1 MTESI
6 LTSIKKLL
14 GIVESDIS
22 FDAEL
27 IMLIN
32 SALMVIMQ
40 EWYGMDHALRIED
53 KTATWED
60 MLGDD
65 VDYEGVKQY
74 IFIRVKLVF
83 DPPTNSAVIEAM
95 RKEMEDL
102 EWRMYVWKD
111 NLRIDSQT
119 QTPAE
124 NS

>member
-1 MTESI
+1 MTDSI

-14 GIVESDIS
+14 GIVESDTS
-22 FDAEL
+22 FDSEL

-40 EWYGMDHALRIED
+40 EWYGMDHAFRIED
-53 KTATWED
+53 KTATWD
-60 MLGDD
+60 DLLGEEE

-74 IFIRVKLVF
+74 IFLRVKMIF
-83 DPPTNSAVIEAM
+83 DPPNNSSVIEAM

-111 NLRIDSQT
+111 NVRIDDEHK
-119 QTPAE
+119 TPE
-124 NS
+124 E

>member
-1 MTESI
+1 MTDSI

-14 GIVESDIS
+14 GIVESDTS
-22 FDAEL
+22 FDSEL

-40 EWYGMDHALRIED
+40 EWYGMDHAFRIED
-53 KTATWED
+53 KTATWD
-60 MLGDD
+60 DLLGEEE

-74 IFIRVKLVF
+74 IFLRVKMIF
-83 DPPTNSAVIEAM
+83 DPPNNSSVIEAM

-111 NLRIDSQT
+111 NIRIDDEHK
-119 QTPAE
+119 TP
-124 NS
+124 

>member
-14 GIVESDIS
+14 GIVESDTS

-32 SALMVIMQ
+32 SALMIIMQ

-83 DPPTNSAVIEAM
+83 DPPSNSAVIEAM

-111 NLRIDSQT
+111 NIRIDDEHVDTS
-119 QTPAE
+119 E
-124 NS
+124 S

>member
-1 MTESI
+1 MTDSI

-14 GIVESDIS
+14 GIVESDTS
-22 FDAEL
+22 FDSEL

-40 EWYGMDHALRIED
+40 EWYGMDHAFRIED
-53 KTATWED
+53 KTATWD
-60 MLGDD
+60 DLLGEEE

-74 IFIRVKLVF
+74 IFLRVKMIF
-83 DPPTNSAVIEAM
+83 DPPNNSSVIEAM

-111 NLRIDSQT
+111 NVRIDDEHE
-119 QTPAE
+119 TPE
-124 NS
+124 E